1 MTKRVWFISLLL
13 VLIVIG
19 AQAQEDVP
27 SLFLISETLIGSD
40 ESVGALL
47 QPDADAVW
55 VMTTSL
61 YREHYTLHSFSTVT
75 GERIGEPISTFDDP
89 NPDYFRLFSSNT
101 LIQAPDGTLQLILDE
116 NSTDLPAAYT
126 INPQTGESTRNAD
139 ADAQL
144 GAFFREFT
152 PYMEGLSFST
162 DHRYLV
168 ASDDHDLDVI
178 DLVSRSRLFTLPY
191 DTLWYGF
198 AASQQL
204 FVIISGDAATT
215 GFVLNVYSLPD
226 GALTQSYLLPQGGI
240 PYPSDDGRFVAM
252 QITLDEA
259 HLLGVFDTTTGV
271 MSSLLSMDTPP
282 FTVEDCTVRDSVTD
296 AALHLDRGYL
306 SIQDVVWLPDGE
318 TFMAISQYIGDG
330 MTQGREEGCE
340 LTASRI
346 SIYRIS
352 TE

>member
-1 MTKRVWFISLLL
+1 MTRI
-13 VLIVIG
+13 
-19 AQAQEDVP
+19 
-27 SLFLISETLIGSD
+27 
-40 ESVGALL
+40 
-47 QPDADAVW
+47 
-55 VMTTSL
+55 TTS
-61 YREHYTLHSFSTVT
+61 R
-75 GERIGEPISTFDDP
+75 
-89 NPDYFRLFSSNT
+89 
-101 LIQAPDGTLQLILDE
+101 
-116 NSTDLPAAYT
+116 
-126 INPQTGESTRNAD
+126 
-139 ADAQL
+139 
-144 GAFFREFT
+144 
-152 PYMEGLSFST
+152 
-162 DHRYLV
+162 
-168 ASDDHDLDVI
+168 
-178 DLVSRSRLFTLPY
+178 
-191 DTLWYGF
+191 
-198 AASQQL
+198 QQL
-204 FVIISGDAATT
+204 FVIIPGDAATT

-226 GALTQSYLLPQGGI
+226 GALTQSYLVPQGGI

-346 SIYRIS
+346 SIYRIR